1 MVINPY
7 ANNEERKVLDIYQ
20 DHIRKVVTAVRELA
34 LMVED
39 WINNKWGTIERRLE
53 KISSLEKEAD
63 EVKRALLDEV
73 SRAATLIQRED
84 LMRLSL
90 IADEIADYAD
100 ATSFRL
106 SHLRDWH
113 PQGELADMFRELV
126 EWVVK
131 SVEKFREAVFMLPQN
146 AEKAIKIAE
155 EVDES
160 ERKVDT
166 LQRTIVHVLY
176 NLELEAK
183 TLIKVIDFVEHIE
196 EIADLAEDAADAVRI
211 VAVARLR

>member
-7 ANNEERKVLDIYQ
+7 TNDEERKALDMYQ
-20 DHIRKVVTAVRELA
+20 DHIRKVITAVKELS

-39 WINNKWGTIERRLE
+39 WINNRWESIEQRLE

-63 EVKRALLDEV
+63 EIKRALLDEV
-73 SRAATLIQRED
+73 SKAATLIQRED

-106 SHLRDWH
+106 SHLRDWR
-113 PQGELADMFRELV
+113 PQGELADMFREFI

-131 SVEKFREAVFMLPQN
+131 SVEKLREAIFMLPQN
-146 AEKAIKIAE
+146 VEKAIKIAE

-160 ERKVDT
+160 ERKVDV
-166 LQRTIVHVLY
+166 LQRVIVHTLY
-176 NLELEAK
+176 NLDISAK
-183 TLIKVIDFVEHIE
+183 TLIKVIDFVRHIE
-196 EIADLAEDAADAVRI
+196 EIADIAEDAADAVRI
-211 VAVARLR
+211 IAVGKLG

>member
-7 ANNEERKVLDIYQ
+7 ANDEERKVLDMYQ
-20 DHIRKVVTAVRELA
+20 DHIRKVVTAVKELA

-39 WINNKWGTIERRLE
+39 WINNEWGTVERRLE

-63 EVKRALLDEV
+63 EIKRALLDEV
-73 SRAATLIQRED
+73 SKAATLIQRED

-106 SHLRDWH
+106 SHLRDWY

>member
-1 MVINPY
+1 MVLNPY
-7 ANNEERKVLDIYQ
+7 ANNEERRVLDMYQ
-20 DHIRKVVTAVRELA
+20 DHIRKVVTAVKELA

-39 WINNKWGTIERRLE
+39 WMNDKWETIEKRLE
-53 KISSLEKEAD
+53 KISHLEREAD
-63 EVKRALLDEV
+63 EIKRALLDEV
-73 SRAATLIQRED
+73 SKAATLIQRED

-106 SHLRDWH
+106 SHLRDWR
-113 PQGELADMFRELV
+113 PQGELANMFKELV
-126 EWVVK
+126 EGVVK
-131 SVEKFREAVFMLPQN
+131 SVEKFREAIFILPQN

-166 LQRTIVHVLY
+166 LQRNIVHTLY
-176 NLELEAK
+176 NLELDAK
-183 TLIKVIDFVEHIE
+183 TLIKVIDFVEHVE

-211 VAVARLR
+211 VAVARFR

>member
-7 ANNEERKVLDIYQ
+7 ANDEERKVLDMYQ
-20 DHIRKVVTAVRELA
+20 DHIRKVVTAVKELA

-39 WINNKWGTIERRLE
+39 WINNEWSTIGKRLE

-63 EVKRALLDEV
+63 EIKRALLDEV
-73 SRAATLIQRED
+73 SKAATLIQRED

-106 SHLRDWH
+106 SHLRDWR
-113 PQGELADMFRELV
+113 PQGKLANMFRELV
-126 EWVVK
+126 EWVVN
-131 SVEKFREAVFMLPQN
+131 SVEKFRESVFMLPQN

-160 ERKVDT
+160 ERKVDI
-166 LQRTIVHVLY
+166 LQRTIVNTLY
-176 NLELEAK
+176 NLELDAK

>member
-7 ANNEERKVLDIYQ
+7 ANDEERKVLDIYQ

-39 WINNKWGTIERRLE
+39 WINNRWGTVERRLE

-73 SRAATLIQRED
+73 SKAATLIQRED

-106 SHLRDWH
+106 SHLRDWC
-113 PQGELADMFRELV
+113 PQGELANMFRELV

>member
-7 ANNEERKVLDIYQ
+7 ANDEERKVLDIYQ

-39 WINNKWGTIERRLE
+39 WINNRWGTVERRLE

-73 SRAATLIQRED
+73 SKAATLIQRED

-106 SHLRDWH
+106 SHLRDWR
-113 PQGELADMFRELV
+113 PQGELANMFRELV